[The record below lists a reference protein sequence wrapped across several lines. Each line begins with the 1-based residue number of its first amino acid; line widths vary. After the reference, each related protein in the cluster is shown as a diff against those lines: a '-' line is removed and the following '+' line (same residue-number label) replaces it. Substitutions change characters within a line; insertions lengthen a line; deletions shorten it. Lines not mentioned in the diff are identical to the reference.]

1 MKNTT
6 QVATPTRSGAARAGS
21 RPSSP
26 PRDFVVQ
33 TEAEHGVPGLVDLY
47 GIESLGLTAAL
58 PLGEKVA
65 GACGR
70 APPPT
75 NPETWPDTPRIDGW
89 VNVCDFARTSV
100 WLLSATDT
108 DAGLPRWTTRD
119 PMRSPGNAGS
129 LSLMA
134 IAFLFTAAYP
144 NTSHARVVR
153 FVVEQRRSFA
163 GGAQFG
169 STGAYERL
177 DGRAFLEV
185 DPSDPLNAVVVNVDK
200 APRNARGMVEFS
212 APFFILKPVEMAR
225 SNHKIFYGI
234 NNRGNKQSLGYWNYV
249 PAGPGINNP
258 ITAAD
263 AGDGFLMRLGYTVV
277 DAGWQGDVAPG
288 DNRLFPD
295 FPIAKQPDGSPIVAR
310 VRIEYSDRTIPLA
323 GTYTLTLEGS
333 SSFTSWPTSDV
344 NTAHSTLTVR
354 ETIAGPKVTIPSDRW
369 AFGQCR
375 TGAASLVL
383 STTDICLFDG
393 FRADRLYELI
403 YPAQDP
409 KVMGLA
415 YAVTR
420 DVGSF
425 LRFQTRDDAGNA
437 NPLAVSSSEVGIR
450 RSYSFGSSST
460 GMYQREFLYLGF
472 NEDESHRRVFDA
484 AWIHKPGTHRLFANV
499 EFADPNTYSRQDD
512 RHDFL
517 STSVAPFTHGVTTDP
532 LTGLRDGILKRPATD
547 PLVFQTDTSNEF
559 WEMKASLYLA
569 DGVGRP
575 IDIPRNVRVYHLS
588 SFQHSGNNPPPAFPG
603 KDAMCRYPTNPN
615 FHGPTLR
622 ALLLA
627 LDAWADLGVKPPRN
641 RAPDVRKGTLV
652 SLEEAREAFP
662 DIPGVEFP
670 RALNEL
676 EVLDYGPGFGSRGG
690 RLTVLPPALGSS
702 YNVLVPRPDRD
713 GIDAPGIRPIETRAP
728 LGTNMGWN
736 VRAPGRRSPNL
747 CGLSGSFIPF
757 ATTQADRLSSG
768 DPRKSLEERYEDHDG
783 YVEAVAR
790 AARELVSER
799 FLLEEDALSFVRA
812 AEASNVLRDVATGSD
827 DTDGEK

>member
-1 MKNTT
+1 M
-6 QVATPTRSGAARAGS
+6 
-21 RPSSP
+21 
-26 PRDFVVQ
+26 
-33 TEAEHGVPGLVDLY
+33 
-47 GIESLGLTAAL
+47 
-58 PLGEKVA
+58 
-65 GACGR
+65 
-70 APPPT
+70 
-75 NPETWPDTPRIDGW
+75 
-89 VNVCDFARTSV
+89 
-100 WLLSATDT
+100 
-108 DAGLPRWTTRD
+108 
-119 PMRSPGNAGS
+119 
-129 LSLMA
+129 
-134 IAFLFTAAYP
+134 
-144 NTSHARVVR
+144 VR

-163 GGAQFG
+163 GGLQFG

-177 DGRAFLEV
+177 DGRAYLEV
-185 DPSDPLNAVVVNVDK
+185 DPKDPLNAVVVNVDK

-288 DNRLFPD
+288 GNRLVPD
-295 FPIAKQPDGSPIVAR
+295 FPVATKPDGSPIVAP

-323 GTYTLTLEGS
+323 GTHTLTLEGS

-344 NTAHSTLTVR
+344 DTAHSTLTVR
-354 ETIAGPKVTIPSDRW
+354 EAVAGTKVPIPSNRW
-369 AFGQCR
+369 AFGKCP
-375 TGAASLVL
+375 TGAASLVP
-383 STTDICLFDG
+383 SKTDICLFDG

-403 YPAQDP
+403 YPARDP

-415 YAVTR
+415 FAVTR

-425 LRFQTRDDAGNA
+425 LRFQTRDDVGNL
-437 NPLAVSSSEVGIR
+437 NPLAASASEVGIR

-472 NEDESHRRVFDA
+472 NEDERHRRVFDA

-517 STSVAPFTHGVTTDP
+517 SSSVAPFSHAVTTDP
-532 LTGLRDGILKRPATD
+532 VTGLRDGILKRPATD

-575 IDIPRNVRVYHLS
+575 IDIPKKVRVYHLS

-603 KDAMCRYPTNPN
+603 KDATCRHPTNPN

-622 ALLLA
+622 ALLMA
-627 LDAWADLGVKPPRN
+627 LDAWADRGVSPPRN
-641 RAPDVRKGTLV
+641 RAPDVRNGTLV
-652 SLEEAREAFP
+652 PLEEAREAFP

-670 RALNEL
+670 VALNEL
-676 EVLDYGPGFGSRGG
+676 EVLQYGPGFGPAGG
-690 RLTVLPPALGSS
+690 RLTVLPPVLGSS
-702 YNVLVPRPDRD
+702 YDVLVPLPDRD

-728 LGTNMGWN
+728 LGTNTGWN

-757 ATTQADRLSSG
+757 ATTRAERRANG
-768 DPRKSLEERYEDHDG
+768 DPRKSLQERYEDHEG
-783 YVEAVAR
+783 YVEAVAS
-790 AARELVSER
+790 AAHQLVRER
-799 FLLEEDALSFVRA
+799 FLLDEDASRFVRE
-812 AEASNVLRDVATGSD
+812 AEASDVLRGVAA
-827 DTDGEK
+827 DTDDEDADP